1 LKFAEEL
8 AVLNSAGTTV
18 IADTGEE
25 QRVGTKFAVHSAE
38 LSEVF
43 AKQSIGLLFGE
54 LYAFSIWF
62 TGLNDMTIADC
73 RPMFW
78 LM

>member
-1 LKFAEEL
+1 LELSEEL
-8 AVLNSAGTTV
+8 AVLNSAWTAV
-18 IADTGEE
+18 VADTGEE
-25 QRVGTKFAVHSAE
+25 QRVGSKFAVHRAE
-38 LSEVF
+38 FAKVF

-54 LYAFSIWF
+54 LYTFSIWF

-78 LM
+78 LV

>member
-1 LKFAEEL
+1 
-8 AVLNSAGTTV
+8 LNSAGTAV

-25 QRVGTKFAVHSAE
+25 QRVCSKFAVHGTE
-38 LSEVF
+38 LAKVF

-62 TGLNDMTIADC
+62 TGLNDVTIANC

-78 LM
+78 LV